1 MDTKVRLSQR
11 MPGRRATARDV
22 AELAGVSTSAV
33 SRAFT
38 SGASIS
44 SETRTKVLDAS
55 RRLGY
60 QPNLLARSLMT
71 RRTELIGLIS
81 NNFDNPFFMEIFD
94 LFTRSLQKRGLR
106 PLLANLT
113 DGISPAAA
121 LDMLLQ
127 YSVDGVIIASSSL
140 HRELAHACAKARLP
154 VVQAFGRRIGRSA
167 INVVGADNVQGG
179 RLAGDLLLARGYRR
193 VGFLGGPLAATS
205 TEDRLGGFRARLL
218 TNGLQP
224 VAEVFGRSFSYDEGN
239 RLMGALLREGRIDAV
254 FCGDDILAIGALDC
268 CRTAGIS
275 VPSDMGFVG
284 FDDMP
289 IASWAAYNLTTIRQP
304 VAEIIGTAVELIVSA
319 IDRPNLPS
327 RSYLLPCEVVARGT
341 LRLGT
346 GPSGSGGG

>member
-1 MDTKVRLSQR
+1 MDTKVRPSHR
-11 MPGRRATARDV
+11 IPGRRATARDV
-22 AELAGVSTSAV
+22 AELAGVSISAV

-44 SETRTKVLDAS
+44 AETRTKVLEAS

-81 NNFDNPFFMEIFD
+81 NNFDNPFFMQIFD
-94 LFTRSLQKRGLR
+94 LFTLSLQDRGLR

-140 HRELAHACAKARLP
+140 HRELADACVKARLP

-167 INVVGADNVQGG
+167 VNVVGADNVQGG

-193 VGFLGGPLAATS
+193 VAFLGGPLAATS
-205 TEDRLGGFRARLL
+205 TGDRLRGLRARLL
-218 TNGLQP
+218 DDGLQP

-239 RLMGALLREGRIDAV
+239 RLMRALLREKRIDAV
-254 FCGDDILAIGALDC
+254 FCGDDILAIGALDS
-268 CRTAGIS
+268 CRTAQVS
-275 VPSDMGFVG
+275 VPSDIGVVG

-289 IASWAAYNLTTIRQP
+289 MASWAAYDLTTIRQP

-319 IDRPNLPS
+319 IDRPDLPS

-341 LRLGT
+341 LRG
-346 GPSGSGGG
+346 GAGSSEIAR